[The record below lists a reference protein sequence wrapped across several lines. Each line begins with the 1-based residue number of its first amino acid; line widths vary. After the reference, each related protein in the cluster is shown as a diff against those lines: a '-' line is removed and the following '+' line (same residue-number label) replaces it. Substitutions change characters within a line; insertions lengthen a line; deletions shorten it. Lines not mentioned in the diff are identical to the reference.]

1 MFSSYSSQPNQSP
14 HTMKALAA
22 AASSHTFSDQMST
35 NSAASS
41 RRPSRLS
48 MTSRRPSSTPK
59 TLPSAAI
66 EPDRRALAPV
76 QSNSSAQ
83 SDNSNFSGFKANYK
97 LSRVDS
103 RASAGSALSM
113 QSRYRVQ
120 LELSSKEISLLR
132 FMWNKML
139 GEESLEDP
147 ASSLPLPG
155 SLWQQAR
162 EKPSS
167 HVPRH
172 AFGPSS
178 TFCSQLYSNLLTM
191 APDLET
197 AFPSLR
203 HQAVSMAG
211 VLSLAVNSLENLAQ
225 LDDYFVEL
233 GNRHSR
239 ILGIEPAQFEL
250 MGEAFIQTFHERF
263 GTRFT
268 HELEVLW
275 IKFYMYLANS
285 LLQFG
290 LDPVMRVGDRSGTA
304 EGALTGSE
312 SVFTRDTESVMS
324 ADPRRGSVGTE
335 LSSVMSTRVP
345 LAKAHPAKQP
355 DLMKVSPKKTSAIKA
370 AQAVSEPLHPV
381 SPVRAKKKK
390 GRLGRK
396 AECAIM

>member
-290 LDPVMRVGDRSGTA
+290 LDPVMRVGDRS

-345 LAKAHPAKQP
+345 LAKAHPAQRP

-370 AQAVSEPLHPV
+370 VSAVSEPLHPV

>member
-59 TLPSAAI
+59 SLPSAAN

-147 ASSLPLPG
+147 SSSLPLPG

-304 EGALTGSE
+304 EGALTGLE

-355 DLMKVSPKKTSAIKA
+355 DLMKLSPKKTSAIKA
-370 AQAVSEPLHPV
+370 ASAVSEPLHPV